1 MASEEVAG
9 EMKMKDKLKAKVE
22 ELKAL
27 NAKKIKMELR
37 VQFLK
42 ADIEA
47 RAKSLEA
54 EVLVKKRE

>member
-1 MASEEVAG
+1 
-9 EMKMKDKLKAKVE
+9 MKGKLKAKVE

-27 NAKKIKMELR
+27 SAKKIKMELR
-37 VQFLK
+37 VRFLK

-47 RAKSLEA
+47 RAKSLEG